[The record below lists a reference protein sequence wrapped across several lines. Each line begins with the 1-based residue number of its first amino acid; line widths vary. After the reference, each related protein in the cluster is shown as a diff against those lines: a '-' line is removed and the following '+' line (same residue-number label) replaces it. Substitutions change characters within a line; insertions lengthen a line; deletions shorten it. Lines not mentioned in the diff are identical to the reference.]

1 MKIVSLADGLESPY
15 ILLLEARWQD
25 YRQADAIS
33 NLQPH
38 GLAEVL
44 QGLLWRICGLAIE
57 DGFDCNA
64 ITCCRVQCDNVDALT
79 CL

>member
-1 MKIVSLADGLESPY
+1 MKRGPLADGLESLG
-15 ILLLEARWQD
+15 ILLLEALWQD
-25 YRQADAIS
+25 YRQADAIG

-57 DGFDCNA
+57 NGFDFYA
-64 ITCCRVQCDNVDALT
+64 ITC
-79 CL
+79 